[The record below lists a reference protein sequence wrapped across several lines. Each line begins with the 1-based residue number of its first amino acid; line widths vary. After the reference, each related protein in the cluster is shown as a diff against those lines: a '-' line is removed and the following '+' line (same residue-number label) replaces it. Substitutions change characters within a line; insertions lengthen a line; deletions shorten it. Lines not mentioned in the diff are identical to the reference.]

1 MATTTEVGVK
11 ITVDGSEATKSV
23 GSIKSQLKEA
33 TAELIAMRE
42 KFGDT
47 SDEAVKAAKKV
58 ANLKDSIGD
67 AKAMADAFNPDA
79 KFKAFGTALQGV
91 AGGFSAIQGAMGLVG
106 GESKQVEAL
115 LLKVNSAMALSQ
127 GVNSILEA
135 KDGFKNLKSVAID
148 AFKGIKTAIGSTG
161 IGLLVVALG
170 TIYAYWDDIK
180 EAVGGVSDE
189 QSKLNQASAD
199 NLKIQQQKL
208 DAIGSQDNILKL
220 QGKSERDILKIKINQ
235 TDETISAGEA
245 NLQNLKATKVEQVR
259 IAERNKEILKG
270 LLNFL
275 SIPIT
280 AVLFAVDKI
289 RSTMGQTST
298 LLEDY
303 KNGLANLVFNPEK
316 VAEEADSA
324 IAEAEKGITNLK
336 NQRAGYQLQIQSID
350 KQASDKKK
358 ETDDANKAKELE
370 AQDKYQKD
378 LQALKDK
385 NFTDAIKDENDKAE
399 ALLNQQFTND
409 IKALNESKLKEEEKN
424 AMRIELGKQ
433 YDIQLAEINA
443 KRDEEAQKQIDDAQK
458 KEEERIAKNNEIRK
472 AEYEKKLKL
481 EEEQTAK
488 EKKESEDRIAI
499 AKAEMDAKISM
510 FESIGNALGQLSDL
524 IGKDTEAGKGFA
536 IAQLVISQALA
547 IAKIVTATKT
557 ANAGALATPQA
568 ILTGGASAIP
578 TIAFNNITAGLSI
591 ASSIASVVKGIQAI
605 RGANKSSGGGG
616 SASASL
622 GGGTVAPPLPPQL
635 NTQMINGG
643 QINQLASAT
652 ARAYV
657 VESDVSGNQER
668 INRLNRASRIN

>member
-58 ANLKDSIGD
+58 AGLKDSIGD

-91 AGGFSAIQGAMGLVG
+91 AGGFSAIQGAMGLMG
-106 GESKQVEAL
+106 GESKQVESM

-135 KDGFKNLKSVAID
+135 KDGFKNLKTVAID

-170 TIYAYWDDIK
+170 AIYAYWDDIK
-180 EAVGGVSDE
+180 EAVGGVSEE
-189 QSKLNQASAD
+189 QKKLNAASAE
-199 NLKIQQQKL
+199 NLKTQQKKL

-220 QGKSERDILKIKINQ
+220 QGKSERDILKIKIAQ
-235 TDETISAGEA
+235 TDETITAGEA
-245 NLQNLKATKVEQVR
+245 NLQNLKTTKVEQVK
-259 IAERNKEILKG
+259 IAERNKELLKG

-275 SIPIT
+275 SVPIT
-280 AVLFAVDKI
+280 AILFAVDKI
-289 RSTMGQTST
+289 RSKMGQTST

-303 KNGLANLVFNPEK
+303 KEGLANLVFNPEK
-316 VAEEADSA
+316 VAEEGDMA
-324 IAEAEKGITNLK
+324 IAEAEKSIADLK
-336 NQRAGYQLQIQSID
+336 NQRAGYQLQIQAID

-358 ETDDANKAKELE
+358 ETDEANKSKELE
-370 AQDKYQKD
+370 AQEKYAKD

-385 NFTDAIKDENDKAE
+385 NFTESIKNENDKAE
-399 ALLNQQFTND
+399 ALLNLQFTND
-409 IKALNESKLKEEEKN
+409 IKALNASKLSEEQKN

-433 YDIQLAEINA
+433 YQIQLDEINA
-443 KRDEEAQKQIDDAQK
+443 KRDADAQKALDDAQI
-458 KEEERIAKNNEIRK
+458 KEQERIAKNNEIRK
-472 AEYEKKLKL
+472 AEYDKKIQAEKD
-481 EEEQTAK
+481 QTAK
-488 EKKESEDRIAI
+488 EKEESDKRIAI
-499 AKAEMDAKISM
+499 AQAERDAKISA
-510 FESIGNALGQLSDL
+510 FESIGNSLNILSDL
-524 IGKDTEAGKGFA
+524 VGKNTEAGKGFA
-536 IAQLVISQALA
+536 IASLIIEQATA
-547 IAKIVTATKT
+547 IAKIITNTQV
-557 ANAGALATPQA
+557 ANAKSIALSP
-568 ILTGGASAIP
+568 LTGGQPFVAIN
-578 TIAFNNITAGLSI
+578 TISAGLSI
-591 ASSIASVVKGIQAI
+591 ASSIASVVKGIRAI
-605 RGANKSSGGGG
+605 RGANAKSGGGG
-616 SASASL
+616 ASGGGAPLL

-635 NTQMINGG
+635 ETQSINAG
-643 QINQLASAT
+643 QVNQLASAT